1 MNRCA
6 RGLGP
11 PHFDSARPSGAND
24 ESEEAMRH
32 LTKVANKNMHIN
44 ANESPFVVKAAGK
57 WYALSPSGRVV
68 ELEDPGT
75 LHSSMRPIEVS
86 GFSQIPDST
95 EIEEF
100 FINRDQVFA
109 VGRTSEMRNMGLYD
123 YAGNSYIWWPS
134 DNVIVVETD
143 YDTMLN
149 DVMKAQAARVE
160 MLHGSGATIQVY
172 PWAIQTIQHVRK
184 GETLLTRRGSIG
196 CLVKHPYEEV
206 IETLSLWTGKN

>member
-1 MNRCA
+1 
-6 RGLGP
+6 
-11 PHFDSARPSGAND
+11 
-24 ESEEAMRH
+24 MRH
-32 LTKVANKNMHIN
+32 LTKVANKKQHIN

-100 FINRDQVFA
+100 FINRDLVYA
-109 VGRTSEMRNMGLYD
+109 VGRTSEMRREGLYD
-123 YAGNSYIWWPS
+123 FGGDTYIWWPS

-143 YDTMLN
+143 YETMLK
-149 DVMKAQAARVE
+149 DVMKAESAKVE
-160 MLHGSGATIQVY
+160 MLHGSGATISVY

-184 GETLLTRRGSIG
+184 GETLLNRRGSTG
-196 CLVKHPYEEV
+196 CLVMHPYDEV
-206 IETLSLWTGKN
+206 IETLSLWTGRN